1 MIQHIV
7 TKGRHYVRQIAG
19 GSLYV
24 YANAGTYTGK
34 AYTRHGETCDLKFA
48 DHVTIPLDAKIVGV
62 ASFASEDDLERMQNM
77 IGTEITHEVTL
88 EAWLIRMAI
97 DNDSPIWKEI

>member
-1 MIQHIV
+1 MIQHTI
-7 TKGRHYVRQIAG
+7 TEGRHYVRQIAG
-19 GSLYV
+19 GSVYV

-48 DHVTIPLDAKIVGV
+48 DHVTIPLDAQIVGV
-62 ASFASEDDLERMQNM
+62 ASFASEDDLERMQDL

-97 DNDSPIWKEI
+97 DNDSPIWREI